1 MLLVVYYRLQD
12 LFRCPQSHLTRGQC
26 STTQGAHTPS
36 TCFNNETT
44 DSPEGPFLKAH
55 HNSPQNPTL
64 PLVCAKTPTLRLLL
78 PAPKKFCI
86 SPALA
91 CMLGYKL
98 LIMKCEL
105 LFRSFTIQPCASLL
119 LACILS
125 PLPEVVGGKLVHSLS
140 VFSQMFQAG

>member
-1 MLLVVYYRLQD
+1 MPPEPSRQGPVFYYSGCAHTKHLLQQRNN
-12 LFRCPQSHLTRGQC
+12 RLTRRPVFKGSPQL
-26 STTQGAHTPS
+26 TTKPHITLGVCQNTYPTTSS
-36 TCFNNETT
+36 TC
-44 DSPEGPFLKAH
+44 SG
-55 HNSPQNPTL
+55 
-64 PLVCAKTPTLRLLL
+64 
-78 PAPKKFCI
+78 KFCI